1 MIMNRKLLLI
11 SGIVLMMVFT
21 TTAIPIVAE
30 ANETITLTRVH
41 IRAIGKF
48 AICDDDEVLYGHI
61 FIGFMGLTPIFNEDI
76 EYDTENI
83 RVIVMGGFEVNGV
96 TTYRFLSCIIR
107 E

>member
-30 ANETITLTRVH
+30 TNETKTLTRVH

-48 AICDDDEVLYGHI
+48 AICQDEEILYGHI
-61 FIGFMGLTPIFNEDI
+61 FIGFKGLIPIFNQDI
-76 EYDTENI
+76 EYDTENV
-83 RVIVMGGFEVNGV
+83 RFIVMGGFEVNGV